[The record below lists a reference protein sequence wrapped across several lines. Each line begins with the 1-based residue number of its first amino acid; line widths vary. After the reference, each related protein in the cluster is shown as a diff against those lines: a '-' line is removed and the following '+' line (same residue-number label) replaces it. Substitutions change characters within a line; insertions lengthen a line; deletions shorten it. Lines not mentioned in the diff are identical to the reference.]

1 MRALLQSIE
10 AEFHRYQAL
19 ADAAMAQLSEAELSR
34 PGPGDNNSVVT
45 IAWHVAG
52 NLASRFTDFLTTDG
66 EKPWRKRDQEFLAR
80 TPSREELRAH
90 WERGWSTL
98 FAALAELND
107 ELLAAHVTIRGTELT
122 VAEAL
127 QRSLAHTSYH
137 VGQIVYL
144 AKCWR
149 GAEWQYLSIPPGHS
163 AAYNRNPTREAAD
176 AHASALKPET
186 PR

>member
-1 MRALLQSIE
+1 MRALLASIE

-34 PGPGDNNSVVT
+34 PGPGGNNSVV
-45 IAWHVAG
+45 IVAWHVAG

-66 EKPWRKRDQEFLAR
+66 EKPWRKRDEEFLAR

-90 WERGWSTL
+90 WERGWSAL
-98 FAALAELND
+98 FTALAELND
-107 ELLAAHVTIRGTELT
+107 ERLTERVMIRGTELA
-122 VAEAL
+122 VHGAL
-127 QRSLAHTSYH
+127 ARSLAHTSYH

-149 GAEWQYLSIPPGHS
+149 GAEWQYLSIPPGQS